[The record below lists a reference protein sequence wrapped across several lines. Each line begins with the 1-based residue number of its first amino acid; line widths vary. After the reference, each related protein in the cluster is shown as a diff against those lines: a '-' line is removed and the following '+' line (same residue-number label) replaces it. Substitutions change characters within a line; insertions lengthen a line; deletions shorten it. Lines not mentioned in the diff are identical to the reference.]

1 MSNTGDGSLCWLKSN
16 LLHPHK
22 ESSPVQFEN
31 KKNGDRFLRLSPVCY
46 FKNASIFAP
55 SAYPF
60 LYSRRKAFLSFVYV
74 IFFCRNYC

>member
-22 ESSPVQFEN
+22 EPSPVRFEN

-55 SAYPF
+55 SARHSVP
-60 LYSRRKAFLSFVYV
+60 
-74 IFFCRNYC
+74 